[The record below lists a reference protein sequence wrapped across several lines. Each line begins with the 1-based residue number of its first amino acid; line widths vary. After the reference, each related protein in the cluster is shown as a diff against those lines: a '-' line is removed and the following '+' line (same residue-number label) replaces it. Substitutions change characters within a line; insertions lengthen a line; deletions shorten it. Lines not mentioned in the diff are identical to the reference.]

1 MDRDS
6 RWRPR
11 TPRALSVCD
20 LSCRSGQRRL
30 KNDVVN
36 GNRPVL
42 PALLGLGVV
51 AALLVAVASPGAQ
64 AGSFVD
70 DLLRREMRFSA
81 ADLRT
86 LDAGSAVIRS
96 LETPVRRELA
106 HFGVVY
112 VDAPTERFI
121 ERFRDIERFESGPG
135 ILQIGRFGSP
145 PRLEDLASLTLP
157 AKDVTALA
165 RCRPGDCDVKLSAAA
180 MTRFR
185 NEVNWSSPNAA
196 RQANDI
202 AREMI
207 LDLVREYQR
216 GGSAALGHY
225 DDGSEPLSVAEQ
237 FRALLA
243 SGNHRPVPV
252 PGLIAYLDEYPR
264 NRPAGAEEFFYWSV
278 VDFGLKP
285 TVRVNHV
292 IIYPLAARSSGIS
305 HVIAIKQLYASHY
318 FHTTLELRF
327 LVDDDRRA
335 DRHGFYLI
343 SITRSRSDGMTGFKG
358 LLLRPI
364 ISRRSRDAV
373 RGYLEHVKRQVERP
387 APTVAMLR
395 GRSRSPRSK
404 KS

>member
-1 MDRDS
+1 MD
-6 RWRPR
+6 PVN
-11 TPRALSVCD
+11 TPT
-20 LSCRSGQRRL
+20 
-30 KNDVVN
+30 
-36 GNRPVL
+36 RPVL
-42 PALLGLGVV
+42 PALLCLGMATALPIAGTFL
-51 AALLVAVASPGAQ
+51 AAQSGPAV
-64 AGSFVD
+64 D
-70 DLLRREMRFSA
+70 RRLERTLGFSD
-81 ADLRT
+81 ADLRA
-86 LDAGSAVIRS
+86 LDAGAAVIRS
-96 LETPVRRELA
+96 LDTPVREELA
-106 HFGVVY
+106 HVGVVY
-112 VDAPTERFI
+112 IDAPVERFI
-121 ERFRDIERFESGPG
+121 ERFQDIERFESGPG
-135 ILQIGRFGSP
+135 VPHIGRFSTP
-145 PRLEDLASLTLP
+145 PLIEDLASLTLP